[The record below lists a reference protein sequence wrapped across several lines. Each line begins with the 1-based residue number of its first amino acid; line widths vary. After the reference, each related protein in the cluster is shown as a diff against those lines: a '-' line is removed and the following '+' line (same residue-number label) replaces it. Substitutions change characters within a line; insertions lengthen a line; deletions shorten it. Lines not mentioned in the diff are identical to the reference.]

1 MNGTTPTPGAGHL
14 PSNYRPAMGDVL
26 RIESKGQEH
35 DAEVFEIAHGS
46 GFGVKWESGRH
57 PKAPHLPGLWRT
69 YFNADGSPKYG
80 WKIVGIVKLARAD
93 SPTCEACGG
102 YGHIT
107 INAGGDEGSCGV
119 CYKSRCVDVVKQRA
133 IDALAA
139 NGKVLSEPAREA
151 GYVIG
156 VRPDKPTIDTVSGP
170 VETEEF
176 WTGCYVNGKRIPIC
190 LTPSL
195 ESAEKMVKSAVPFD
209 DDDFGDVELGPACKL
224 GDTECESC
232 Q

>member
-1 MNGTTPTPGAGHL
+1 VKDETTPTPAMRVFD
-14 PSNYRPAMGDVL
+14 PASYRPAMGDVL

-35 DAEVFEIAHGS
+35 DAEVFEIAPRGNFS
-46 GFGVKWESGRH
+46 VKWECGSH
-57 PKAPHLPGLWRT
+57 PRAPHLIGKWFT
-69 YFNADGSPKYG
+69 EFEADCLPRYD

-93 SPTCEACGG
+93 SPTCEVCGG
-102 YGHIT
+102 YGYIT
-107 INAGGDEGSCGV
+107 INAEGDEGSCGA

-139 NGKVLSEPAREA
+139 SGKVLSEPAWEA

-170 VETEEF
+170 VELEA
-176 WTGCYVNGKRIPIC
+176 
-190 LTPSL
+190 PSL
-195 ESAEKMVKSAVPFD
+195 ESAERMVKSAVPFD
-209 DDDFGDVELGPACKL
+209 DDDFDDVELGPACKL

-232 Q
+232 S